1 MILDPETGAESPY
14 PAGDLQVFARQGRVV
29 VFGFDSGSYGYDAG
43 SGEGG
48 ILHQVDSIVDV
59 NLTNADA
66 QFN

>member
-1 MILDPETGAESPY
+1 M
-14 PAGDLQVFARQGRVV
+14 

-59 NLTNADA
+59 NLTNANA

>member
-1 MILDPETGAESPY
+1 MVL
-14 PAGDLQVFARQGRVV
+14 
-29 VFGFDSGSYGYDAG
+29 GFDSGRYGYDAG

-59 NLTNADA
+59 NLTNANA